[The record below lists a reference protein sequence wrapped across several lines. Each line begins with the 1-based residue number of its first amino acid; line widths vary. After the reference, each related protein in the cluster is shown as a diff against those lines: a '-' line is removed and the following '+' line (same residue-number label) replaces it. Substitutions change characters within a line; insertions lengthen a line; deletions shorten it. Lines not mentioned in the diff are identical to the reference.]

1 MAETAA
7 AVRPTDSW
15 RDVRTDARHADLSR
29 QCALDQIRPDLT
41 VTFTLI
47 AQAPAAGKPLA
58 ASRDG
63 SL

>member
-7 AVRPTDSW
+7 AVRPTDSR
-15 RDVRTDARHADLSR
+15 RDVTTDARHADLSL
-29 QCALDQIRPDLT
+29 QMCAQIRLDLT
-41 VTFTLI
+41 VTSTLI
-47 AQAPAAGKPLA
+47 VQAPPAGKPLA